1 VRGIWERKSLK
12 MKFKDHKNISFYLV
26 KSQERRI
33 KARNMWA
40 LVIGSVI
47 PDITVYTYLRGSLS
61 GKKLKGHNYEN
72 TSVLISD
79 LIERISNSHKYGIW
93 RYFTLGKLLH
103 YSADSFT
110 YAHNSRFTGTLS
122 EHRAYEMEL
131 HERLEEAMVR
141 DSDVTSKI
149 GNERSSD
156 MCAKIRELHEAYS
169 QKTPDSRNDCRYI
182 MYVMDYLYKTLGAE
196 GAAAKRN
203 VA

>member
-1 VRGIWERKSLK
+1 VRGIWERKSFK

-72 TSVLISD
+72 TSVVISD
-79 LIERISNSHKYGIW
+79 LIERISNSHKYGIR
-93 RYFTLGKLLH
+93 RYFELGKLLH

-122 EHRAYEMEL
+122 EHRAYEWEL
-131 HERLEEAMVR
+131 HERLEEAMVS
-141 DSDVTSKI
+141 DSNITDKI
-149 GNERSSD
+149 GNEQGCD
-156 MCAKIRELHEAYS
+156 MCARIRELHEAYS
-169 QKTPDSRNDCRYI
+169 RKAPDSRNDCRYI

-203 VA
+203 AA

>member
-1 VRGIWERKSLK
+1 

-72 TSVLISD
+72 TSVVIND

-93 RYFTLGKLLH
+93 RYFELGKLLH

-110 YAHNSRFTGTLS
+110 YAHNSRFTGSLA

-141 DSDVTSKI
+141 ESDDISKI
-149 GNERSSD
+149 GNEQSSD
-156 MCAKIRELHEAYS
+156 MCERIRELHEAYS
-169 QKTPDSRNDCRYI
+169 RKTPDSRNDCRYI

-203 VA
+203 AA